1 MKMKHRIQVAG
12 AMVVANLGIAQTV
25 AAADLLVPE
34 TYGSIQ
40 DAVYAAAVGDRIL
53 VAPGT
58 YPGFDF
64 TGKNVEVL
72 AVAGMAVTNIT
83 STVTMTTGV
92 LDGFSIQAPYPNALG
107 VSATGGGLIRRCR
120 VHDIHRSYWGI
131 WRGLGMQLRG
141 AVTVRDCIVENNSG
155 GVYNF
160 GGVAGAGIYV
170 GRLDYIGGTT
180 IIEGTVIRNNAAS
193 WYYGPS
199 GGGVAVGFEAGS
211 SEATD
216 SGASV
221 ILRNCVLYGN
231 SSGGCDQLKNFSS
244 SCTLENSFIIG
255 QYCSAP
261 YWVGVNFVGVSRAM
275 ATMTDCN
282 SNGVPDQWDCIS
294 GTSLDVDG
302 DYIPDECQ
310 DCDHD
315 GVCDVCELVA
325 GTATDVNH
333 NGIPDNCECLG
344 DLYVDHRVDGADLG
358 PLLAYWG
365 PVTDSAASRSCDL
378 NVDGRVDG
386 FDLGVLLNSWGPC
399 PN

>member
-1 MKMKHRIQVAG
+1 MNLGSLYMKKMIQIMVGVVVAG
-12 AMVVANLGIAQTV
+12 TMAKGAI
-25 AAADLLVPE
+25 AADIRVPAD
-34 TYGSIQ
+34 YPSIQ
-40 DAVYAAAVGDRIL
+40 AAVDAAAVGDRIM
-53 VAPGT
+53 VDPGS
-58 YPGFDF
+58 YGGFDF
-64 TGKNVEVL
+64 RSKNV
-72 AVAGMAVTNIT
+72 AVVSVGGFGVTNLT
-83 STVTMTTGV
+83 STVNMTTGV
-92 LDGFSIQAPYPNALG
+92 LQGFAIQASY
-107 VSATGGGLIRRCR
+107 ATGVVAVGGGTIRQCR
-120 VHDIHRSYWGI
+120 MHDNHKDWWGI

-141 AVTVRDCIVENNSG
+141 SVLVQDCIVENNSG

-170 GRLDYIGGTT
+170 GPGDGGTT
-180 IIEGTVIRNNAAS
+180 VVERTVIRNNAAA

-199 GGGVAVGFEAGS
+199 GGGVAIGFQSGS
-211 SEATD
+211 SESGEDGATVVFRRC
-216 SGASV
+216 V
-221 ILRNCVLYGN
+221 IYGN
-231 SSGGCDQLKNFSS
+231 SSGGCDQIKNYFS
-244 SCTLENSFIIG
+244 SCTLEDSFVVGSYCGGIG
-255 QYCSAP
+255 
-261 YWVGVNFVGVSRAM
+261 FVGASQSAS
-275 ATMTDCN
+275 AMTDCN

-344 DLYVDHRVDGADLG
+344 DIYIDRRVDGADLG

-365 PVTDSAASRSCDL
+365 PVTNSAASGACDL